1 MNAAAAARVVGLWRY
16 PVKSMGGGPVDEVRL
31 GPRGVVGDRLWAVRD
46 LEDGRVATARRL
58 PALLTCR
65 ARFTNEPPADVGPG
79 RAWPVVVT
87 LPDGA
92 EVGSADP
99 RVHDALTE
107 VLGRPS
113 RLEPL
118 PPLTDRRAH
127 RGGLR
132 TAAAI
137 RRELGLDPDEPL
149 PDPSFLDA
157 RTLARLAVWSTPPGT
172 FADVAGLHL
181 LTTTSLATLAAAG
194 VDADVR
200 RFRPTALLEPVGTG
214 REQAYPERAWV
225 DHDLALGDA
234 RASVTMPTIRCVVP
248 GHAQADG
255 IAEDRGVSRAVA
267 REAGRFLGVYAEVRD
282 GGSLRVGDEVASL
295 GRTPVPRAARV
306 AGPVVRRVARPAL
319 RLGARLLP

>member
-1 MNAAAAARVVGLWRY
+1 MSGPTARVVGLWRY

-65 ARFTNEPPADVGPG
+65 ARFVGEPTADVGPG
-79 RAWPVVVT
+79 RPWPVVIT

-92 EVGSADP
+92 EVGTDDP
-99 RVHDALTE
+99 RIHDALAE

-118 PPLTDRRAH
+118 PPLTDRSAH

-132 TAAAI
+132 TSAAI
-137 RRELGLDPDEPL
+137 RAELGLDPDEPL
-149 PDPSFLDA
+149 PDPTFLDA

-172 FADVAGLHL
+172 FADVAALHL
-181 LTTTSLATLAAAG
+181 LTTTSLSTLAAAG

-200 RFRPTALLEPVGTG
+200 RFRPTVLLEAAGT
-214 REQAYPERAWV
+214 REGFPERAWV
-225 DHDLALGDA
+225 NHDLALGDA
-234 RASVTMPTIRCVVP
+234 RASVTMPTVGCVVP
-248 GHAQADG
+248 RHAQADG
-255 IAEDRGVSRAVA
+255 VAEDRGISRAVA

-282 GGSLRVGDEVASL
+282 GGALRIGDQVTSR
-295 GRTPVPRAARV
+295 GRTPVPLAARV

>member
-1 MNAAAAARVVGLWRY
+1 MDVPSARVVGIWRY

-58 PALLTCR
+58 PALLACR
-65 ARFTNEPPADVGPG
+65 ARFVSEPPADVGPG
-79 RAWPVVVT
+79 HPWPVVIT

-99 RVHDALTE
+99 RVHDALAE

-137 RRELGLDPDEPL
+137 RAELGLDPDEPL

-200 RFRPTALLEPVGTG
+200 RFRPTALLEPATG
-214 REQAYPERAWV
+214 AGEGFPERTWV
-225 DHDLALGDA
+225 DHDLALGAA
-234 RASVTMPTIRCVVP
+234 RVSVTMPTIRCVVP

-255 IAEDRGVSRAVA
+255 VAEDRGVSRPVA
-267 REAGRFLGVYAEVRD
+267 REAGRFLGVYAEVRAD
-282 GGSLRVGDEVASL
+282 GTLRVGDEVTSR
-295 GRTPVPRAARV
+295 GRTPAPLAARV

>member
-1 MNAAAAARVVGLWRY
+1 MDVPSARVVGIWRY

-58 PALLTCR
+58 PALLACR
-65 ARFTNEPPADVGPG
+65 ARFVGEPPADVGPG
-79 RAWPVVVT
+79 HPWPVVIT

-99 RVHDALTE
+99 RVHGALTE

-137 RRELGLDPDEPL
+137 RAELGLDPDEPL

-200 RFRPTALLEPVGTG
+200 RFRPTALLESATG
-214 REQAYPERAWV
+214 SGEGFPERAWV
-225 DHDLALGDA
+225 DHDLALGAA
-234 RASVTMPTIRCVVP
+234 RVSVTMPTIRCVVP

-255 IAEDRGVSRAVA
+255 VAEDRGVSRAVA
-267 REAGRFLGVYAEVRD
+267 REAGRFLGVYAEVRAE
-282 GGSLRVGDEVASL
+282 GTLRVGDEVTSR
-295 GRTPVPRAARV
+295 GRTPVPLAARV